1 MAINE
6 TYDEL
11 VQRAKDAQDYERREL
26 FDDLLK
32 RFEHAAI
39 KWAYA
44 ILGDEELARDAL
56 QEASLSAFLHLD
68 QLQDDKAFPAWFRQI
83 VSTACHRLIRRE
95 KPLADLHD
103 HEPIHPD
110 PSHEIEESERREN
123 ISKAVFELPERER
136 VVAEMFYFADYSQA
150 EIATVLAVPLTT
162 VKKRLQYAREHLRHL
177 IHEDMVMLLPGYVY
191 ALNGGCTGAALGMN
205 GFFTADFIE
214 FPTYNDEYYP
224 APIYAERAY

>member
-1 MAINE
+1 MGLAIDE
-6 TYDEL
+6 RYDEL
-11 VQRAKDAQDYERREL
+11 VRRAKDAPDCERREI
-26 FDDLLK
+26 FDELLK
-32 RFEHAAI
+32 RFDHAAI
-39 KWAYA
+39 KWAYS

-68 QLQDDKAFPAWFRQI
+68 QLHEEKAFPSWFRQI

-95 KPLADLHD
+95 KPLADLRD
-103 HEPIHPD
+103 HEPVHPD
-110 PSHEIEESERREN
+110 PSHEVEENERREN

-177 IHEDMVMLLPGYVY
+177 IHEDMVMLLPGYIY
-191 ALNGGCTGAALGMN
+191 ALNGGCTAAALGMN
-205 GFFTADFIE
+205 GIFTTTIRNPE
-214 FPTYNDEYYP
+214 QYP
-224 APIYAERAY
+224 VTVYAEKVS